1 MKILVIN
8 NKWDDLPN
16 FRKSLKEYNFDIIN
30 FDAVKRDDYK
40 EYDLVILSWGEVY
53 EVHENPEKFEEELE
67 LIRLCDKPILGICL
81 GLQMVAYAFGET
93 LMKLEKYYKETTQVT
108 IMQEDKLFTGLPEKF
123 TANVD
128 HRWCVP
134 NPKNFDIIA
143 VSYHCIEAL
152 KHKEKEIYW
161 VQFHPEIL
169 EWEVNGHIVMENF
182 LNIYKK

>member
-1 MKILVIN
+1 
-8 NKWDDLPN
+8 
-16 FRKSLKEYNFDIIN
+16 
-30 FDAVKRDDYK
+30 
-40 EYDLVILSWGEVY
+40 
-53 EVHENPEKFEEELE
+53 
-67 LIRLCDKPILGICL
+67 
-81 GLQMVAYAFGET
+81 MVAYAFGET

-152 KHKEKEIYW
+152 KHKEKEIY
-161 VQFHPEIL
+161 
-169 EWEVNGHIVMENF
+169 
-182 LNIYKK
+182 